1 MADLSGLSALVGA
14 AIGGVTAIAS
24 TWLVQHSQARNQ
36 RRADMVA
43 RRQQFYGNFIDEAS
57 KLYIDALTHD
67 QIDPSKFVQIYATI
81 GKLRLFAPADVVT
94 KADEV
99 IRQIMASIISQI
111 ANSVGVKP
119 SRGRS

>member
-57 KLYIDALTHD
+57 KLYIDALCRVSEIAIIPIPT
-67 QIDPSKFVQIYATI
+67 SNG
-81 GKLRLFAPADVVT
+81 GKLSTLVDDILALC
-94 KADEV
+94 
-99 IRQIMASIISQI
+99 
-111 ANSVGVKP
+111 
-119 SRGRS
+119 SR